1 MDLFVVQNKK
11 AMPSVHALIIEPFK
25 SIWHQ
30 DPDPAKG
37 DAIRFFTFIEL
48 ACSPKKSN
56 PYFGYDKDKRYLK
69 LKEELFG
76 DETYLLP
83 DLVMDALI
91 KYEDLVDNS
100 SPAYS
105 ILTSALAAADQL
117 KNYLTNINLASRTNS
132 GAAVYKPKD
141 VTAVLKELPHL
152 AKNIEELRTKIEQ
165 EVEESKTRSNR
176 QIGHFEE

>member
-1 MDLFVVQNKK
+1 MDLFVVQNKR

-25 SIWHQ
+25 TIWHQ
-30 DPDPAKG
+30 DPDPAKS

-56 PYFGYDKDKRYLK
+56 PYFGYDKEKRYIK

-76 DETYLLP
+76 DGSYLLP
-83 DLVMDALI
+83 AIVMDALI
-91 KYEDLVDNS
+91 KYEELTDSS

-105 ILTSALAAADQL
+105 ILTSALSAADQL
-117 KNYLTNINLASRTNS
+117 KTYLNNINLNARTNS

-141 VTAVLKELPHL
+141 VTAALKELPHL

-165 EVEESKTRSNR
+165 ELEEGKTRSNR